1 MHVLSFRLI
10 PSYGSRQ
17 SKVTQLDL
25 AMPVNQ
31 YVRGLDIPVHH
42 IRFVQEVECTKD
54 VINYGNHMIFGE
66 LNCVRQVQYALQ
78 IVFFEL
84 HDDEHVLHVV

>member
-1 MHVLSFRLI
+1 M
-10 PSYGSRQ
+10 
-17 SKVTQLDL
+17 
-25 AMPVNQ
+25 
-31 YVRGLDIPVHH
+31 HH

-54 VINYGNHMIFGE
+54 VINDGNHMILGE
-66 LNCVRQVQYALQ
+66 LNCVGQVQYALQ

>member
-1 MHVLSFRLI
+1 M
-10 PSYGSRQ
+10 
-17 SKVTQLDL
+17 
-25 AMPVNQ
+25 
-31 YVRGLDIPVHH
+31 HH

-84 HDDEHVLHVV
+84 HDDEHVLHIV